1 MSPMDGKTRYGNRS
15 LVYDA
20 LADERR
26 RRVVR
31 LLDDADAAL
40 TIEELAERM
49 VERDDGGPDSAA
61 DEAAITRLRTSL
73 YHVHVPKLSDAG
85 VVRFSPE
92 QRRVRLTDSVS
103 LDALDAIGS

>member
-1 MSPMDGKTRYGNRS
+1 MSPMDGKARYGNRS

-26 RRVVR
+26 RHAVR

-40 TIEELAERM
+40 TIEKLAERM
-49 VERDDGGPDSAA
+49 VESDGGRTDGSA

-85 VVRFSPE
+85 IVRFSPE
-92 QRRVRLTDSVS
+92 RRRVRLTDSVS

>member
-1 MSPMDGKTRYGNRS
+1 MSPMDGKARYGNRS

-26 RRVVR
+26 RLVVR

-40 TIEELAERM
+40 TVEELAERM
-49 VERDDGGPDSAA
+49 VEREGGGSGDPGNEA
-61 DEAAITRLRTSL
+61 DIARLRTSL

-92 QRRVRLTDSVS
+92 QRRVRLTESVS
-103 LDALDAIGS
+103 LDTLDILGS

>member
-1 MSPMDGKTRYGNRS
+1 MDGKVRYGNRS

-26 RRVVR
+26 RRVVH
-31 LLDDADAAL
+31 LLAEADAAL
-40 TIEELAERM
+40 TIEELTERM
-49 VERDDGGPDSAA
+49 VGTGDDSTDDPDDGEIA
-61 DEAAITRLRTSL
+61 RLRTSL

-85 VVRFSPE
+85 IVRFSPE
-92 QRRVRLTDSVS
+92 ERRVRLTDSVS